1 MSDNKEQKALHEL
14 ASLFDIKYFEKKK
27 EEQAKLKVF
36 ENLLKTEPKPVEEI
50 KEQVQPVVEE
60 VKNTVTVEIPS
71 PEDQVAKIADYI
83 ASQKKVNEAMYPTP
97 IPQGNKDLND
107 ALRKI
112 SNLEQ
117 WVSRIAAHGPGS
129 GEVNFRYLDDVDRST
144 IAEGRHLA
152 YNANTG
158 MFFFEDVVSGEPQVQ
173 SDWTETNSGLIAF
186 IKNKPDLANVA
197 TSGDYN
203 DLSNTLVDDNSTTEI
218 SNNVVSVINL
228 PANTVIGPIDQLR
241 FDLTHTHE
249 EERVEGTLC
258 WDPADRTL
266 NLAHAN
272 GVVQQVGQEQYYNVR
287 NLTGNTI
294 TNGTCV
300 RFSGAQMNGTSR
312 ILVEPFLA
320 DGTYPNLFV
329 LGVAT
334 QDIANNTDG
343 FVTSFGKVRDLDTTG
358 NTVSEVWSL
367 GDILYAHP
375 TIAGKLTNVKPTAPQ
390 NVNPTAAV
398 LRVDTTEGEIFVRPT
413 FEQKQSYGQFMK
425 TTDQVAPN
433 TNFGHT
439 MTFTD
444 TLISNG
450 VTIGT
455 PNTQIV
461 VAESGL
467 FQFDA
472 SIQFTSG
479 NSSTKDARVW
489 WRINGTNV
497 ANSTR
502 IVSNRISN
510 GYTPIQMTQ
519 TFSLQANDYVEL
531 IFAVTDTGLYP
542 HSAPSNA
549 YSPDAPAVLLAV
561 NQIQL

>member
-50 KEQVQPVVEE
+50 KEQVQPVIEE

-71 PEDQVAKIADYI
+71 PEDQVAKIAEYI
-83 ASQKKVNEAMYPTP
+83 ASQKKMNEAMYPTP
-97 IPQGNKDLND
+97 IPQGDKDLTD

-112 SNLEQ
+112 SYLEQ
-117 WVSRIAAHGPGS
+117 WVSRIAATGPGS
-129 GEVNFRYLDDVDRST
+129 GEVNFRYLDDVERST
-144 IAEGRHLA
+144 M
-152 YNANTG
+152 TG
-158 MFFFEDVVSGEPQVQ
+158 SNDNWVLEYDAATGNVKFTED
-173 SDWTETNSGLIAF
+173 
-186 IKNKPDLANVA
+186 
-197 TSGDYN
+197 
-203 DLSNTLVDDNSTTEI
+203 
-218 SNNVVSVINL
+218 
-228 PANTVIGPIDQLR
+228 IGPIQTLW
-241 FDLTHTHE
+241 FDPTHIDTVDE
-249 EERVEGTLC
+249 EGLLNWSTQ
-258 WDPADRTL
+258 DKTL
-266 NLAHAN
+266 NLHHAN
-272 GVVQQVGQEQYYNVR
+272 GVTQQIGQEQYYLARNVS
-287 NLTGNTI
+287 GNTI

-300 RFSGAQMNGTSR
+300 RFSGAQMNGTAR

-320 DGTYPNLFV
+320 DGTYPNLYV
-329 LGVAT
+329 LGIAT

-375 TIAGKLTNVKPTAPQ
+375 TIAGALTKVKPTAPQ

-413 FEQKQSYGQFMK
+413 FEQKQSYGRFMK

-433 TNFGHT
+433 TNFGHA

-450 VTIGT
+450 VTLGT

-489 WRINGTNV
+489 WRITGTNV

-502 IVSNRISN
+502 IVTNRTSS

-531 IFAVTDTGLYP
+531 IFAVTDTNLYP

-561 NQIQL
+561 NQVQL